1 MTYVDD
7 TYNKLKKSIGNDF
20 SRDKQAVTE
29 LYSFRCSNCGYKN
42 IHDAK
47 ELKCGCGS
55 KLQGILVYRKVL
67 DTVVYDNRE
76 KKKRK

>member
-1 MTYVDD
+1 LTYVDD

-20 SRDKQAVTE
+20 TKDKQAVTE

-42 IHDAK
+42 ILDAT
-47 ELKCGCGS
+47 ELNCGCGT
-55 KLQGILVYRKVL
+55 KLQGILVYRKVQ

>member
-7 TYNKLKKSIGNDF
+7 SYDKLRKSGNDF
-20 SRDKQAVTE
+20 SKDKQAVTE
-29 LYSFRCSNCGYKN
+29 LYLFRCSYCGYKN

-47 ELKCGCGS
+47 ELKYGCGS

-67 DTVVYDNRE
+67 DTIVYDNRE